1 MRAFALLVGL
11 LLAGCGTG
19 LRVPD
24 LSTIYGRV
32 AMVQGTERQL
42 LITVPGILGSQLVE
56 TESEKVLW
64 GDGFRLVANLR
75 ADENLERFALPF
87 GNGTTPNHLL
97 RDTVQAGKILHST
110 TARLLGLPVEVEVYS
125 GILSTLRTGG
135 WIGEDDITP
144 EQRQNGKHVTSYQ
157 FAYDW
162 RLDLELLI
170 ADFDAY
176 VKARFANQPAGSKK
190 KIDLMAHS
198 MGSLIGRYYLMYGNQ
213 PLPQDGSLPKLNW
226 AGAKYF
232 SNAIFIAP
240 PNAGSVSAFHDLIEG
255 SALGPFQPTLS
266 APLTGSIFSTY
277 LLMPRNRHNRVR
289 FSDTGETVD
298 IYDPKIWQRYG
309 WGLAD
314 PSADSYLQAVVP
326 DATRPEQRRKRALR
340 FQADALARA
349 EQFHRALDRPAVK
362 LPDDLT
368 IYLVVGGS
376 HKTPA
381 QIDVDRATG
390 AIEYAAYEEGDG
402 LVLRVSSLLDERQG
416 TPDKLTL
423 ATPLVYS
430 SVLFLPEEHTGLTRS
445 PVFGDNLLFWLLQST
460 RDAEFLANARAR
472 RTAPERRNDLSIED
486 FR

>member
-1 MRAFALLVGL
+1 MRALVLLACL
-11 LLAGCGTG
+11 LLTGCGTG

-24 LSTIYGRV
+24 LSAIYGRV

-56 TESEKVLW
+56 TKSGEVLW

-75 ADENLERFALPF
+75 ADETLERIALPF
-87 GNGTTPNHLL
+87 GDGTTPNHRM
-97 RDTVQAGKILHST
+97 RDTVEAGAILRST

-125 GILSTLRTGG
+125 GILRTLRAGG
-135 WIGEDDITP
+135 WISEDDITQ
-144 EQRQNGKHVTSYQ
+144 EQIQNGERVTSYQ

-176 VKARFANQPAGSKK
+176 VKARYADQPAGSRK

-213 PLPQDGSLPKLNW
+213 PLPRDGSLPKLNW

-232 SNAIFIAP
+232 NHAIFIAP
-240 PNAGSVSAFHDLIEG
+240 PNAGSVSAFHDLVEG
-255 SALGPFQPTLS
+255 SVLGPLQPTLS

-298 IYDPKIWQRYG
+298 IYDPKVWQRYG

-314 PSADSYLQAVVP
+314 PTADAYLRAVIP
-326 DATRPEQRRKRALR
+326 DETHPEQRRERALQ

-349 EQFHRALDRPAVK
+349 KQFHRALDRPEIK
-362 LPDDLT
+362 LPDGLT

-376 HKTPA
+376 HRTPA
-381 QIDVDRATG
+381 AIDVDRATG
-390 AIEYAAYEEGDG
+390 SIEYSAYEEGDG

-416 TPDKLTL
+416 NTNKLTL
-423 ATPLVYS
+423 ATPLAYS
-430 SVLFLPEEHTGLTRS
+430 SVLFLPEEHTDLTRS

-460 RDAEFLANARAR
+460 RDAEFLAGSGR
-472 RTAPERRNDLSIED
+472 RRPEEPNGADL
-486 FR
+486 R